1 MKAELILGGV
11 NHSLT
16 NLMRMDSRFKLVY
29 EDAISAVFLV
39 LSLALWKFVFSV
51 SMPEK
56 ILL

>member
-1 MKAELILGGV
+1 MQRTGEFVA
-11 NHSLT
+11 NHSADPFGT
-16 NLMRMDSRFKLVY
+16 Q
-29 EDAISAVFLV
+29 V